1 MSCPGVDLTHFDL
14 LMAVNQTNGM
24 CTPLLGVWLLVYSS
38 IAKISLKDHM
48 RDLLPMPGV
57 LIVVLPFATYIPGLT
72 LWLPG
77 LFDYVDSSYRSGD

>member
-1 MSCPGVDLTHFDL
+1 MGLTHFGFL
-14 LMAVNQTNGM
+14 ISVNLINGM
-24 CTPLLGVWLLVYSS
+24 CTPLLGIWLLVYSS

-57 LIVVLPFATYIPGLT
+57 LIVVLLFATYIPGPT